1 MPEKYHIKTQPVPPR
16 RPRIGKYGV
25 VDWREDCARCHN
37 CVKKACVYDRYR
49 QEADYIRNLSDVD
62 ALFFDCMGCFSCVQD
77 CTKGLLCMSINP
89 EYEKMGNSYWTPDI
103 IKTTWLQAETA
114 KIPVSGAGF
123 RGPFAGKGFDS
134 MWTDMSE
141 IVRPTRDGIHGREYI
156 STSVD
161 IGRKLPYLAF
171 NEDKNAANPPNEWR
185 TSMPPLVSIPMPLI
199 IDMNSSAHTLPQLNA
214 IIQQTA
220 VNTGLIAIIDSRH
233 WSGDDKQLEHIAFY
247 LGPDSADIPKEA
259 LGKTRLVEIADS
271 SKVIER
277 IKELKK
283 MHPKIVVAVR
293 VELTLAGVERAI
305 KLAELEEVEV
315 IHVVADA
322 NGNEIGSTS
331 SLQAGTQKPRFL
343 KDMVRQIHTAI
354 IEKGNRDEVTLMAGG
369 GVALPEHM
377 AKAIICGA
385 DLVTINLPLLIAL
398 ECHLCASCKP
408 GMPCPAKLEK
418 IDFDYG
424 VGRMTN
430 LIAAWHDQLV
440 EVMGAM
446 GMREVRRLR
455 GDVGRAMFFENLEEE
470 TFGKLFG
477 SRKSD

>member
-1 MPEKYHIKTQPVPPR
+1 MPEKYHIKTKPVPPR
-16 RPRIGKYGV
+16 RPRLGKYGV

-49 QEADYIRNLSDVD
+49 EEADYIRNLKEVH
-62 ALFFDCMGCFSCVQD
+62 ALFFDCMGCFSCIQD

-89 EYEKMGNSYWTPDI
+89 EYEKLGNSYWKPDI

-114 KIPVSGAGF
+114 KIPVSGAGY
-123 RGPFAGKGFDS
+123 RGPFAGYGFDA

-161 IGRKLPYLAF
+161 IGRKLPYLTF
-171 NEDKNAANPPNEWR
+171 NNGKKPAN
-185 TSMPPLVSIPMPLI
+185 PLVSIPMPLI
-199 IDMNSSAHTLPQLNA
+199 IDMTSPIHTLPNLNP
-214 IIQQTA
+214 IIAQTA
-220 VNTGLIAIIDSRH
+220 VNTGIIAIIDSRQRQG
-233 WSGDDKQLEHIAFY
+233 SDEQLENIAFY
-247 LGPDSADIPKEA
+247 IADGQDIPKDA
-259 LGKTRLVEIADS
+259 IKKTRLTEIPDGP
-271 SKVIER
+271 KVIER
-277 IKELKK
+277 IKEIKNI
-283 MHPKIVVAVR
+283 HPGIVIAIR
-293 VELTLAGVERAI
+293 VELTAAGVERAI
-305 KLAELEEVEV
+305 KLAQLEDVEV
-315 IHVVADA
+315 IHIVADLC
-322 NGNEIGSTS
+322 GNEIG
-331 SLQAGTQKPRFL
+331 AKNPRFI
-343 KDMVRQIHTAI
+343 KEMTRQIHTTQ
-354 IEKGNRDEVTLMAGG
+354 IEKGIRDEITLIAGG
-369 GVALPEHM
+369 GIALPEHL
-377 AKAIICGA
+377 AKEIICGA

-398 ECHLCASCKP
+398 ECHLCAGCKP
-408 GMPCPAKLEK
+408 GMNCPARLEK

-430 LIAAWHDQLV
+430 LIAAWHDQLI

-477 SRKSD
+477 SRKVN